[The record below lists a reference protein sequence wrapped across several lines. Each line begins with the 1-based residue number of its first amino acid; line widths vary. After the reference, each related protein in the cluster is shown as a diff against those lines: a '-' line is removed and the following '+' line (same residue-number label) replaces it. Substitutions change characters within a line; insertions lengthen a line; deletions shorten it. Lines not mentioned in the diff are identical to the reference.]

1 MSIYDIPTMKPLSLL
16 LCLFA
21 AFLPTSCRKEHEPA
35 VAVAA
40 DAPMQIS
47 FLVAADRSI
56 GAGSGYSVVGGTPDE
71 NYIDPARLRLF
82 VFDRAGKFLFEITEP
97 DSGLYL
103 SAVSPDNR
111 TSGVYRISA
120 AVSEAYLEA
129 FAAGV
134 KIAVLANFPVDA
146 PPVTLRAGEPLSA
159 LGDADRRRSV
169 DMVRV
174 VDGKPVGVMPEI
186 GRFGIP
192 MYGVGSFSGVELRR
206 SEVVFLDGCVSL
218 LRAVAKVEVKMPRT
232 LPLPRA
238 VYMRHALH
246 TAWCTPRDV
255 TVDTDVLWQGGS
267 TVVVGG
273 DGSPAVQYY
282 EGVEQEM
289 ARLAENPAAGD
300 LHIFNPRRGALAG
313 DAVDYLPFSVVPAAD
328 TVTYRLYLP
337 EMIADDSSGVEPY
350 IELAFDDGDTGA
362 TADAVIRFAPYS
374 DGEPTDGIIPV
385 VRNCIYSYSV
395 YDVAGRLF
403 VQYTVCPWGERTAD
417 LPPFN

>member
-1 MSIYDIPTMKPLSLL
+1 MKPLSFL

-21 AFLPTSCRKEHEPA
+21 AFLPISCRKEHEPA
-35 VAVAA
+35 AA
-40 DAPMQIS
+40 AAAPMQIS
-47 FLVAADRSI
+47 FLVTADRAI
-56 GAGSGYSVVGGTPDE
+56 GAGSEYSAVGGTPDE
-71 NYIDPARLRLF
+71 NYIDPVRLQLF
-82 VFDRAGKFLFEITEP
+82 VFDRAGKYLFEITDP
-97 DSGLYL
+97 DSGLYV
-103 SAVSPDNR
+103 SVVSPDNR

-120 AVSEAYLEA
+120 AVSEMYFEA

-134 KIAVLANFPVDA
+134 KIAVLANFPADA

-174 VDGKPVGVMPEI
+174 VGGKLVGVMPEI

-192 MYGVGSFSGVELRR
+192 MYGVESFSGVELRR

-238 VYMRHALH
+238 VYMRHALC
-246 TAWCTPRDV
+246 TAWCTPCDV

-267 TVVVGG
+267 AFVVGES
-273 DGSPAVQYY
+273 DSPEVQYY
-282 EGVEQEM
+282 EGVEREM
-289 ARLAENPAAGD
+289 ARLVENPAAGD
-300 LHIFNPRRGALAG
+300 LHIFNPRRGTLDG
-313 DAVDYLPFSVVPAAD
+313 DTVDYLPFSVVPAAD

-337 EMIADDSSGVEPY
+337 ETMTDGSSGVEPY
-350 IELAFDDGDTGA
+350 IELAFGDGDTGA
-362 TADAVIRFAPYS
+362 TADAVIRFAPYFN
-374 DGEPTDGIIPV
+374 GEPTDGIIPV

-403 VQYTVCPWGERTAD
+403 VQYTVCPWGEQTAD

>member
-1 MSIYDIPTMKPLSLL
+1 MKPLSFL

-21 AFLPTSCRKEHEPA
+21 AFLPISCRKEHEPA
-35 VAVAA
+35 AA
-40 DAPMQIS
+40 AAAPMQIS
-47 FLVAADRSI
+47 FLVTADRAI
-56 GAGSGYSVVGGTPDE
+56 GAGSEYSAVGGTPDE
-71 NYIDPARLRLF
+71 NYIDPVRLQLF
-82 VFDRAGKFLFEITEP
+82 VFDRAGKYLFEITDP
-97 DSGLYL
+97 DSGLYV
-103 SAVSPDNR
+103 SVVSPDNR

-134 KIAVLANFPVDA
+134 KIAVLANFPADA
-146 PPVTLRAGEPLSA
+146 PPVALRAGEPLSS

-174 VDGKPVGVMPEI
+174 VGGKPVGVMPEI

-206 SEVVFLDGCVSL
+206 SEIVFLDGYVSL
-218 LRAVAKVEVKMPRT
+218 LRAVAKVEVKIPRT

-238 VYMRHALH
+238 VYMRHALC
-246 TAWCTPRDV
+246 TAWCTPCDV

-267 TVVVGG
+267 AFVVGES
-273 DGSPAVQYY
+273 GSPEVQYY
-282 EGVEQEM
+282 EGVEREM
-289 ARLAENPAAGD
+289 ARLVENPAAGD
-300 LHIFNPRRGALAG
+300 LHIFNPRRGTLDG

-337 EMIADDSSGVEPY
+337 ETIADGSSGIEPY
-350 IELAFDDGDTGA
+350 IELVFSDGDTGA

-374 DGEPTDGIIPV
+374 GGEPTDGIIPV

-403 VQYTVCPWGERTAD
+403 VQYTVCPWGEQTTD

>member
-1 MSIYDIPTMKPLSLL
+1 MKPLSFL

-21 AFLPTSCRKEHEPA
+21 AFLPISCRKEHEPA
-35 VAVAA
+35 AA
-40 DAPMQIS
+40 AAAPMQIS
-47 FLVAADRSI
+47 FLVTADRAI
-56 GAGSGYSVVGGTPDE
+56 GAGSEYSAVGGTPDE
-71 NYIDPARLRLF
+71 NYIDPVRLQLF
-82 VFDRAGKFLFEITEP
+82 VFDRAGKYLFEITDP
-97 DSGLYL
+97 DSGLY
-103 SAVSPDNR
+103 VSVVSSDNR

-134 KIAVLANFPVDA
+134 KIAVLANFPADA
-146 PPVTLRAGEPLSA
+146 PPVALRAGEPLSS

-174 VDGKPVGVMPEI
+174 VGGKPVGVMPEI

-206 SEVVFLDGCVSL
+206 SEIVFLDGCVSL

-238 VYMRHALH
+238 VYMRHALRA
-246 TAWCTPRDV
+246 AWCTPRDV

-267 TVVVGG
+267 AVVVGD
-273 DGSPAVQYY
+273 DGLPAVQYY

-289 ARLAENPAAGD
+289 ARLAENPDAGD
-300 LHIFNPRRGALAG
+300 LHIFNPRHNVFA
-313 DAVDYLPFSVVPAAD
+313 DDTVDYLPFSVVPAAD

-337 EMIADDSSGVEPY
+337 ETIADGSSGIESY
-350 IELAFDDGDTGA
+350 IELVFSDGDTGA
-362 TADAVIRFAPYS
+362 TADAVIRFAPYFN
-374 DGEPTDGIIPV
+374 GEPTDGIIPV

-403 VQYTVCPWGERTAD
+403 VQYTVCPWGEQTAD

>member
-1 MSIYDIPTMKPLSLL
+1 MSIYNVSMMKPLSLL

-21 AFLPTSCRKEHEPA
+21 ALLSTSCRKVYEP
-35 VAVAA
+35 VAA
-40 DAPMQIS
+40 APMQIS

-56 GAGSGYSVVGGTPDE
+56 AAGSGYSAGSGTPDE
-71 NYIDPARLRLF
+71 NYIDPAQMQLF

-103 SAVSPDNR
+103 SAVSSDNR

-120 AVSEAYLEA
+120 AVSEAYIEA

-134 KIAVLANFPVDA
+134 KIAVLANFPADV
-146 PPVTLRAGEPLSA
+146 PPVALHAGEPLSA

-174 VDGKPVGVMPEI
+174 VGGKPVGVMPEI

-206 SEVVFLDGCVSL
+206 SEIVFLDGCVSL

-232 LPLPRA
+232 LPLPRT
-238 VYMRHALH
+238 VYMRHALR

-267 TVVVGG
+267 AVVVGD
-273 DGSPAVQYY
+273 DGLPAVQYY

-289 ARLAENPAAGD
+289 ARLADNPDAGD
-300 LHIFNPRRGALAG
+300 LHIFNPRHNVFAG
-313 DAVDYLPFSVVPAAD
+313 DTVDYLPFSVVPAAD

-337 EMIADDSSGVEPY
+337 EVMTDGSSGVAPY
-350 IELAFDDGDTGA
+350 IELAFGDDDTGT